1 MYTKKVNIF
10 VLNLKLFIMADEIQ
24 LSETQ
29 PTPGAVQSSITTTAT
44 APTRTRKKAKRK
56 VLNTNEKTAKVLANN
71 TEDVLKNLTSDELE
85 NVIDIASRLV
95 AEKVKE
101 EVETAQKV
109 LNEKKA
115 RLEKYSK

>member
-1 MYTKKVNIF
+1 
-10 VLNLKLFIMADEIQ
+10 MADEIQ

-29 PTPGAVQSSITTTAT
+29 ATPGAVQSSVTIT
-44 APTRTRKKAKRK
+44 PTRTRKKAKRK
-56 VLNTNEKTAKVLANN
+56 VLNTNEKTAKVLGKN
-71 TEDVLKNLTSDELE
+71 TEDVLKNLSSDELE
-85 NVIDIASRLV
+85 IVIEIASRLV

-101 EVETAQKV
+101 EVETAQRV